1 MQKNILLLVCF
12 LLSQT
17 IAVAQSSWK
26 SPEYKPETYRKV
38 MVLAKTT
45 DELIKRQIEDATV
58 KLLNDKGIE
67 SIPAY
72 ANIVD
77 TDIANEES
85 LIAKADALGVDA
97 LLVYNVTG
105 NDTEYKN
112 APSVN
117 ASVGIPVRVGIFGG
131 FLGTNVPIAGGAK
144 TVKTVKAT
152 ATFYNRSSK
161 SMQWSFP
168 LSGKLKGDNSK
179 LATTFAQKTVSA
191 MIKDNLFSL

>member
-1 MQKNILLLVCF
+1 MQKYVLSLVSCF
-12 LLSQT
+12 LIQT
-17 IAVAQSSWK
+17 IVVAQSSWK

-58 KLLNDKGIE
+58 KLLKEKGIE
-67 SIPAY
+67 ALPSY
-72 ANIVD
+72 SNIVGAD
-77 TDIANEES
+77 LATEET
-85 LIAKADALGVDA
+85 LIAKADALAVDA
-97 LLVYNVTG
+97 LLVYNVTS

-112 APSVN
+112 TPSVN

-144 TVKTVKAT
+144 TVKTVKVT
-152 ATFYNRSSK
+152 ASFYNRFSK

-168 LSGKLKGDNSK
+168 LSGKLKSDNNK
-179 LATTFAQKTVSA
+179 LANTFAKNTVSA
-191 MIKDNLFSL
+191 MIKDNLFMK